1 MILAPKYKTLIAYA
15 YEGVY
20 ESMLEKVCG
29 EMGVSVEGAKSK
41 SHKREFAEARMIF
54 FKLAYETKPFNIS
67 MIGRTANRSHCAVYD
82 GIKNV
87 EDVRELKEKY
97 NQVKISL

>member
-20 ESMLEKVCG
+20 ETMLEKVCG
-29 EMGVSVEGAKSK
+29 EMNVPVEAAKSK

-54 FKLAYETKPFNIS
+54 FKLANDLKPFNIS
-67 MIGRTANRSHCAVYD
+67 MIGRTVNRSHSVVYD
-82 GIKNV
+82 GIKAV
-87 EDVRELKEKY
+87 DSVRELKDKY
-97 NQVKISL
+97 NKISITL